1 MAIEL
6 STLTFTDED
15 DIIFGEDIFFGDG
28 IVKEPDLGF
37 IDTGDGND
45 IILGL
50 AIYNSGAIYTS
61 DGNDLIISPGV
72 IYNAGTINTGNGNDS
87 IIADEGFQ
95 QNSPLGIIN
104 LGEGDDYINGFGS
117 GLYLG
122 GSGNDI
128 LELTP
133 GSYTIQLT
141 PGPTL
146 LFKDDIRMTTFE
158 FDKLIAGSTSYDFT
172 SLTDGQTIIV
182 A

>member
-15 DIIFGEDIFFGDG
+15 DIIFGDG
-28 IVKEPDLGF
+28 IVNEPGF

-50 AIYNSGAIYTS
+50 GIYNSGTINTS
-61 DGNDLIISPGV
+61 DGDDLIISPGA
-72 IYNAGTINTGNGNDS
+72 IYNVGRISTGNGNDS
-87 IIADEGFQ
+87 IIADEYFQ
-95 QNSPLGIIN
+95 LYSGGYSGIID

-146 LFKDDIRMTTFE
+146 LFKDDIRMTTFG